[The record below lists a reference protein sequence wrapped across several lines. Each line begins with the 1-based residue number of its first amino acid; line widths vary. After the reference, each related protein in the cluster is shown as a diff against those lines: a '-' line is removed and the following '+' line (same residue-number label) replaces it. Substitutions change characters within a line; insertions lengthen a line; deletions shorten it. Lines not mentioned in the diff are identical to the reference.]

1 MIGGCGK
8 LKKWVLRENRRFPRE
23 ARVKMKKVQ
32 KSAKKGLRFFEKFY
46 ILKSVDEHPHK
57 QGKI

>member
-1 MIGGCGK
+1 
-8 LKKWVLRENRRFPRE
+8 
-23 ARVKMKKVQ
+23 MKKVQ